1 MNWVR
6 RVLTDTDDDGRY
18 RSGLAVIL
26 GACIA
31 VLPLLF
37 GMLDAKTALIAALI
51 GSIVAIVAVPLW
63 RSAGGALD
71 GPLTIVTYVAFLA
84 ASVVVLRQLP
94 GLAIWVFFGGF
105 AFTLGVLR
113 FAIGWRN
120 PVPPTPPWV
129 LEPRPVHLGL
139 VLALVLP
146 LLALVI
152 VIVVAVSVEL
162 GLFH

>member
-18 RSGLAVIL
+18 RSGLAAIL
-26 GACIA
+26 GACFA
-31 VLPLLF
+31 TMPLLF

-51 GSIVAIVAVPLW
+51 GSIVAIMAVPLW
-63 RSAGGALD
+63 RSVGGALD
-71 GPLTIVTYVAFLA
+71 RPLTIVTFVAFMVAL
-84 ASVVVLRQLP
+84 VVVLRQLP
-94 GLAIWVFFGGF
+94 GLAFLVYLGGF

-113 FAIGWRN
+113 FVNGWRN

-129 LEPRPVHLGL
+129 QEPRPIQLGL

-146 LLALVI
+146 LLALAIVI
-152 VIVVAVSVEL
+152 VIAVSVEL
-162 GLFH
+162 GVFR